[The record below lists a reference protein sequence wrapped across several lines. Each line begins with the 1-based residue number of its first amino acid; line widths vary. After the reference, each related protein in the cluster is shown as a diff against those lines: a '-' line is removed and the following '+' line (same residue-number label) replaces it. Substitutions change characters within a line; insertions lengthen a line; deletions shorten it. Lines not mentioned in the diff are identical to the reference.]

1 MDINN
6 LTLGEVSRIE
16 EISGLPLSAMADEEK
31 PKGKQLA
38 AVAFVIMKREDST
51 YTMKQAEALTMPEV
65 MALLGKAAEK
75 K

>member
-1 MDINN
+1 MNIDN

-16 EISGLPLSAMADEEK
+16 EISGLPLSAMADEDK

-38 AVAFVIMKREDST
+38 AVAFVLMHREDKT
-51 YTMKQAEALTMPEV
+51 FTMVQAEELTMPEV
-65 MALLGKAAEK
+65 MKLLGKAAVK

>member
-16 EISGLPLSAMADEEK
+16 EISGLPLSAMAYEAK

-38 AVAFVIMKREDST
+38 AVAFILMKREDKT
-51 YTMKQAEALTMPEV
+51 YTLKQAEELTMPEV
-65 MALLGKAAEK
+65 MQILGKAAEK

>member
-16 EISGLPLSAMADEEK
+16 EISGLPLSAMADEAK

-38 AVAFVIMKREDST
+38 AVAFILMKREDKT
-51 YTMKQAEALTMPEV
+51 YTLKQAEELTMPEV
-65 MALLGKAAEK
+65 MQILGKAAEK

>member
-6 LTLGEVSRIE
+6 LTLGEVARIE
-16 EISGLPLSAMADEEK
+16 EISGLPLSAMADETQ

-38 AVAFVIMKREDST
+38 AIAFVIMRRADKT
-51 YTMKQAEALTMPEV
+51 YTLKQAEELTMPEV
-65 MALLGKAAEK
+65 TKLLGEATGK